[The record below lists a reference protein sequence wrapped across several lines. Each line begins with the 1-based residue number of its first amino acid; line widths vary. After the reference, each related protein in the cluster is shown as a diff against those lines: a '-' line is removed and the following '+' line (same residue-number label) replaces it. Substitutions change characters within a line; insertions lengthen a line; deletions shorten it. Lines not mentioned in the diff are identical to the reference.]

1 MENNE
6 PSWISFTLIK
16 VNRITDTDQCKSF
29 ASVFTLYM
37 NSISLIIKGLVMY
50 SLKKIIF
57 IILVLMFPFQTI
69 KSQTTKPITTPANQT
84 QYDYYVKK
92 HKKLKTTG
100 WILLG
105 GGLAAAAGGYAIAA
119 NNMNVFSDEN
129 DDEFVAGSGLFV
141 LGTMSMISSI
151 PVLIVSGSNKRKA
164 EAILSTGKI
173 GYNSLHNQDYVSAG
187 VRFSF

>member
-1 MENNE
+1 
-6 PSWISFTLIK
+6 
-16 VNRITDTDQCKSF
+16 
-29 ASVFTLYM
+29 
-37 NSISLIIKGLVMY
+37 MY
-50 SLKKIIF
+50 SLKQILIIL
-57 IILVLMFPFQTI
+57 LVLMFPFQTL
-69 KSQTTKPITTPANQT
+69 KSQTTELITNPTNQT

-105 GGLAAAAGGYAIAA
+105 GGLAAAAGGYAIAS
-119 NNMNVFSDEN
+119 NNMNLFSDES

-151 PVLIVSGSNKRKA
+151 PVLIVSGSKKRKA

-173 GYNSLHNQDYVSAG
+173 GYNSQSNQNYVSAG
-187 VRFSF
+187 VRISF